1 MLILIFINIF
11 IIVWIYSKYYNYS
24 QNENIEKNE
33 LSTKEFLIDKK
44 TMNEIIFEDGIVWL
58 YIMLTIIV
66 AFSADITKIR

>member
-11 IIVWIYSKYYNYS
+11 IIAKYYNYS